1 MVFCGFR
8 ILYRL
13 AGKYVFVFIRIV
25 FMFWIKFMFHGVKTV
40 EAKKKLWN
48 RSLSPIPPPSGSL
61 YDVRI
66 PAMFTIEAAF
76 VLGIVFMSIAL
87 LIRHAYI
94 EHDKVT
100 GTMILEEMVIW
111 TRREEEDSE
120 TYFENMGEQLGN
132 PRLWFDEYE
141 VDISIERDMVSGKVS
156 SGEWEKEIEIDVFQP
171 STYLRQKEFL
181 EEILKD
187 REEHEDRENRVQ
199 AGNESELYGDPFGT
213 GME

>member
-1 MVFCGFR
+1 
-8 ILYRL
+8 
-13 AGKYVFVFIRIV
+13 
-25 FMFWIKFMFHGVKTV
+25 MFWIEFVFHCVKVV
-40 EAKKKLWN
+40 EAKKKKYN
-48 RSLSPIPPPSGSL
+48 RSLSSIPSPCGNL

-76 VLGIVFMSIAL
+76 VLGIVFMSLAL
-87 LIRHAYI
+87 LIRYAYA

-100 GTMILEEMVIW
+100 GTMILEEMVIRA
-111 TRREEEDSE
+111 RREEDDSE
-120 TYFENMGEQLGN
+120 TYFEDMGDQLGN

-141 VDISIERDMVSGKVS
+141 VDISRERDMVSGKAS
-156 SGEWEKEIEIDVFQP
+156 SGEWEKEIEVDIFQP

-181 EEILKD
+181 EEVLKD

-199 AGNESELYGDPFGT
+199 AGNEPELYGDPFGS

>member
-1 MVFCGFR
+1 M
-8 ILYRL
+8 
-13 AGKYVFVFIRIV
+13 FIFIGIV
-25 FMFWIKFMFHGVKTV
+25 FMFWIEFVFHCI
-40 EAKKKLWN
+40 EADETKKKPCN
-48 RSLSPIPPPSGSL
+48 RSLSSIPSPCGNL

-76 VLGIVFMSIAL
+76 VLGIIFMTLAL
-87 LIRHAYI
+87 LIQYAYT

-100 GTMILEEMVIW
+100 GTMILEEMVIR
-111 TRREEEDSE
+111 TGREEDDSE

-141 VDISIERDMVSGKVS
+141 IDISRGRDMVSGKAS

-181 EEILKD
+181 EEVLKD
-187 REEHEDRENRVQ
+187 REEHEDREDRVQ
-199 AGNESELYGDPFGT
+199 AGNESELYGDPFGI